1 MSKIRYIKKYAVMSL
16 ALTLLVLVFSVSVK
30 VKADET
36 VAVTEIDYEKST
48 ITVKLGSGDTE
59 LQISDSKQKTWET
72 VTVDPVSGS
81 VTFDISWI
89 PVSKDYVLSLRGD
102 KNKQAVKVKIPKQEK
117 TLKVSYTA
125 ATGSLDITGDNGRTI
140 QWRKKNSTKW
150 KTYNPTTFSKTL
162 EGLVTKGGTLV
173 FRTAPVKG
181 NATSA
186 GLRPGKEISVAIKH
200 KTAAPKVAIDDE
212 KLTFKIEKGLEYRFC
227 DEDGKV
233 LDGESWKKVPGGSDI
248 LIEYLAPDVMA
259 GSSAD
264 GKTVGLVCS
273 GDAGVYGM
281 ASPMLEIAEEE
292 GFSDIRIVP
301 GITAALS
308 GAAVLGAPIGHDFCV
323 ISLSDL
329 LTPKDLIEKR
339 LLAAASAD
347 LVIVIY
353 NPASKTRKDGLKDAC
368 EVMLTILPP
377 DRPCGYV
384 RNIGRDGEKATVC
397 TLAELAKADVDMSTT
412 VFIGSSTTKTEGG
425 KLITPRGYTIV

>member
-16 ALTLLVLVFSVSVK
+16 ALTLLVLAFSVSVK

-36 VAVTEIDYEKST
+36 VAVAEIDYEKST

-125 ATGSLDITGDNGRTI
+125 ATGALDITGDNGRTI

-248 LIEYLAPDVMA
+248 LIEDLAPDVMA

-264 GKTVGLVCS
+264 GKTVG
-273 GDAGVYGM
+273 
-281 ASPMLEIAEEE
+281 IQ
-292 GFSDIRIVP
+292 FRVP
-301 GITAALS
+301 ATA
-308 GAAVLGAPIGHDFCV
+308 
-323 ISLSDL
+323 
-329 LTPKDLIEKR
+329 KKQ
-339 LLAAASAD
+339 
-347 LVIVIY
+347 
-353 NPASKTRKDGLKDAC
+353 
-368 EVMLTILPP
+368 
-377 DRPCGYV
+377 
-384 RNIGRDGEKATVC
+384 
-397 TLAELAKADVDMSTT
+397 MSNTTT
-412 VFIGSSTTKTEGG
+412 VFIPGQTRLSDEEFKSIKIDYVDKSSFKLTFEKASYSDPYEYCIISAKDLKEGVTIDSFNEIHWVTVTDKRAFTVEKEKNNATEDSKIYVRKKAVR
-425 KLITPRGYTIV
+425 KLGISGYTLASTYKLFTTISYSAV

>member
-248 LIEYLAPDVMA
+248 LIEDLAPDVMA

-264 GKTVGLVCS
+264 GKTVG
-273 GDAGVYGM
+273 
-281 ASPMLEIAEEE
+281 IQ
-292 GFSDIRIVP
+292 FRVP
-301 GITAALS
+301 ATA
-308 GAAVLGAPIGHDFCV
+308 
-323 ISLSDL
+323 
-329 LTPKDLIEKR
+329 KKQ
-339 LLAAASAD
+339 
-347 LVIVIY
+347 
-353 NPASKTRKDGLKDAC
+353 
-368 EVMLTILPP
+368 
-377 DRPCGYV
+377 
-384 RNIGRDGEKATVC
+384 
-397 TLAELAKADVDMSTT
+397 MSNTTT
-412 VFIGSSTTKTEGG
+412 VFIPGQTRLSDEEFGSISIEYIDKSRDYHSDSNRR
-425 KLITPRGYTIV
+425 KFKRNRNNNV

>member
-1 MSKIRYIKKYAVMSL
+1 MSKIRCIKKYAVMSL
-16 ALTLLVLVFSVSVK
+16 ALTLLVLAFSVSVK

-72 VTVDPVSGS
+72 VTVEPVSGS

-125 ATGSLDITGDNGRTI
+125 ATGALDITGDNGRTI

-162 EGLVTKGGTLV
+162 EGLVTKGGTLI

-186 GLRPGKEISVAIKH
+186 GLRPGKEVSVTIKH

-212 KLTFKIEKGLEYRFC
+212 KLTFKIDKGLEYRFC

-233 LDGESWKKVPGGSDI
+233 LDGENWKKVPGGSDI
-248 LIEYLAPDVMA
+248 LIEDLAPDVMA

-264 GKTVGLVCS
+264 GKTVG
-273 GDAGVYGM
+273 
-281 ASPMLEIAEEE
+281 IQ
-292 GFSDIRIVP
+292 FRVP
-301 GITAALS
+301 ATA
-308 GAAVLGAPIGHDFCV
+308 
-323 ISLSDL
+323 
-329 LTPKDLIEKR
+329 KKQ
-339 LLAAASAD
+339 
-347 LVIVIY
+347 
-353 NPASKTRKDGLKDAC
+353 
-368 EVMLTILPP
+368 
-377 DRPCGYV
+377 
-384 RNIGRDGEKATVC
+384 
-397 TLAELAKADVDMSTT
+397 MSNTTT
-412 VFIGSSTTKTEGG
+412 VFIPGQTRLSDEEFNSISIEYIDKSSFKLTFEKASYSEPYEYCIISAKDLKEGVTIDSFNEIHWVTVTDKRAFTVEKEKNNATEGSKIYVRKKAVR
-425 KLITPRGYTIV
+425 KLGVSGYTLASTYKLFKTVNYPTD

>member
-16 ALTLLVLVFSVSVK
+16 ALTLLVLAFSVSVK

-125 ATGSLDITGDNGRTI
+125 ATGALDITGDNGRTI

-186 GLRPGKEISVAIKH
+186 GLRPGKEVSVTIKH

-233 LDGESWKKVPGGSDI
+233 LDGENWKKVPGGSDI
-248 LIEYLAPDVMA
+248 LIEDLAPDVIA

-264 GKTVGLVCS
+264 GKTVG
-273 GDAGVYGM
+273 
-281 ASPMLEIAEEE
+281 IQ
-292 GFSDIRIVP
+292 FRVP
-301 GITAALS
+301 ATA
-308 GAAVLGAPIGHDFCV
+308 
-323 ISLSDL
+323 
-329 LTPKDLIEKR
+329 KKQ
-339 LLAAASAD
+339 
-347 LVIVIY
+347 
-353 NPASKTRKDGLKDAC
+353 
-368 EVMLTILPP
+368 
-377 DRPCGYV
+377 
-384 RNIGRDGEKATVC
+384 
-397 TLAELAKADVDMSTT
+397 MSNTTT
-412 VFIGSSTTKTEGG
+412 VFIPGQTRLSDEEFNSIKIEYVDKSSFKLTFEKASYSDPYEYCIISAKDLKEGVTIDSFNEIHWVTVTDKRAFTVEKEKNNATEGSKIYVRKKAVR
-425 KLITPRGYTIV
+425 KLGISGYTLASTYKLFTTISYSAV